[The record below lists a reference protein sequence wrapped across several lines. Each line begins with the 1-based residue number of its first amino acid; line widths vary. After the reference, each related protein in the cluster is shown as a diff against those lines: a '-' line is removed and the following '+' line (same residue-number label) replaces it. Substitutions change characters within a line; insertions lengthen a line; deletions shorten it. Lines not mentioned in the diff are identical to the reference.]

1 MFKIAKRRWNM
12 WQNIAYILIGLG
24 FLSLIGWA
32 VKGFF
37 MEDTIPVLIRVAV
50 GIIGA
55 GVLILVV
62 VAVRDRLKK
71 AKTENFK
78 GVER

>member
-1 MFKIAKRRWNM
+1 M
-12 WQNIAYILIGLG
+12 WQNVAYILIGIG
-24 FLSLIGWA
+24 FLALIGWA

-37 MEDTIPVLIRVAV
+37 LEDTIPIAIRVAV

-55 GVLILVV
+55 GVIILLI
-62 VAVRDRLKK
+62 VAVKDRLKK
-71 AKTENFK
+71 AKTEDFK

>member
-1 MFKIAKRRWNM
+1 M

-24 FLSLIGWA
+24 FLTLIGWA

-37 MEDTIPVLIRVAV
+37 LEDTIPVGIRVAV

-55 GVLILVV
+55 GIIILII
-62 VAVRDRLKK
+62 VAVKDRLKK
-71 AKTENFK
+71 AKTLERRTVIAK
-78 GVER
+78 G

>member
-1 MFKIAKRRWNM
+1 M
-12 WQNIAYILIGLG
+12 WQNIAYILIGIG
-24 FLSLIGWA
+24 FLALIGWA

-37 MEDTIPVLIRVAV
+37 MESDIPILIRVAV

-55 GVLILVV
+55 GVIILLI
-62 VAVRDRLKK
+62 VAVKDRLKK
-71 AKTENFK
+71 AKTEDFK

>member
-1 MFKIAKRRWNM
+1 M
-12 WQNIAYILIGLG
+12 WQNVAYILIGLG
-24 FLSLIGWA
+24 FLVLIGWA

-37 MEDTIPVLIRVAV
+37 MSVDIPILIRIAV

-55 GVLILVV
+55 GVIILII

-71 AKTENFK
+71 AKTEDFK
-78 GVER
+78 GVEK

>member
-1 MFKIAKRRWNM
+1 M

-24 FLSLIGWA
+24 FLALIGWA
-32 VKGFF
+32 VEGFF
-37 MEDTIPVLIRVAV
+37 TSSDVPLAIRIAV

-55 GVLILVV
+55 GILILII
-62 VAVRDRLKK
+62 VAVKDRLKK

-78 GVER
+78 GVDR

>member
-1 MFKIAKRRWNM
+1 M

-24 FLSLIGWA
+24 FLALIGWA
-32 VKGFF
+32 VEGFF
-37 MEDTIPVLIRVAV
+37 TSADIPLPIRIAV

-55 GVLILVV
+55 GIIILII
-62 VAVRDRLKK
+62 VAIKDRLKK
-71 AKTENFK
+71 AKTEDFK

>member
-1 MFKIAKRRWNM
+1 M

-24 FLSLIGWA
+24 FLTLIGWA

-37 MEDTIPVLIRVAV
+37 LEDTIPIAIRVAV

-55 GVLILVV
+55 GVIILIA
-62 VAVRDRLKK
+62 VAIRDRIKK
-71 AKTENFK
+71 AKTEDFK